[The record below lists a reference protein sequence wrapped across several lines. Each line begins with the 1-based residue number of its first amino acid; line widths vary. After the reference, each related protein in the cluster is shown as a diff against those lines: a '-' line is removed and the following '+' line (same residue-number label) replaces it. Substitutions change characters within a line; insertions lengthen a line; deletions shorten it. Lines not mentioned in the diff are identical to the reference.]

1 MPNKI
6 KVTKEDIIKASLLIV
21 EKEGLEAVNA
31 RRIAKELNCSIQ
43 PVYYYFNTMDTLR
56 NEIKLAIKNIYND
69 CVNKTKNENT
79 NSHFKSIGIAYINFA
94 INMPNYFKVLF
105 MYNENYKFGLSEEL
119 DDNFEYILSTI
130 IDEYKINKEQ
140 AIQIYENV
148 WVATHGLA
156 VMIATGFMYPS
167 REKISSILTNS
178 FKAQLL
184 LIKGESYDRN

>member
-21 EKEGLEAVNA
+21 EKDGLEAINA

-43 PVYYYFNTMDTLR
+43 PVYYYFNNMDALR
-56 NEIKLAIKNIYND
+56 GEIKLAIKNIYND

-79 NSHFKSIGIAYINFA
+79 NSHFKSIGIAYVNFA
-94 INMPNYFKVLF
+94 INTPNYFKTLF
-105 MYNENYKFGLSEEL
+105 MNDENYKFGLSKEL

-130 IDEYKINKEQ
+130 TDEYKINKEQ
-140 AIQIYENV
+140 AMQIYENV
-148 WVATHGLA
+148 WVTTHGLA

-167 REKISSILTNS
+167 KDKISSILTNS